1 MRYYNQPRYSG
12 YGNQFF
18 RPRLFSGAVKNI
30 IIANIV
36 VFVLMFVLG
45 AERFFLFNFGLVP
58 KFVWSRGFVW
68 QLFTYMFIHGG
79 FGHIFWNMFV
89 LWMFG
94 TEVETYLGRKEFYKF
109 YFLAGIGSGLI
120 TLLFSLNSTIPVVG
134 ASGAIYAVLVAFAL
148 LFPNR
153 EIYLYFFFPI
163 KAKYFVLIM
172 AVITFF
178 STFSA
183 GGSNISHLTHLGGLL
198 IGYLYLRRPRLLAQI
213 RFKLPKI
220 NLLNSIGNFLQRF
233 FKVRRVAK
241 KRPSQTPTRR
251 DYDTDITMHE
261 ELDRLLDKISKKG
274 YESLSSQEKQ
284 TLSLVSEY
292 FAKKNDSKN

>member
-1 MRYYNQPRYSG
+1 
-12 YGNQFF
+12 
-18 RPRLFSGAVKNI
+18 
-30 IIANIV
+30 
-36 VFVLMFVLG
+36 
-45 AERFFLFNFGLVP
+45 
-58 KFVWSRGFVW
+58 
-68 QLFTYMFIHGG
+68 MFIHGG

>member
-1 MRYYNQPRYSG
+1 MRNYNYQKHSG
-12 YGNQFF
+12 FGSHFI
-18 RPRLFSGAVKNI
+18 RPRLFSGAIKNI

-36 VFVLMFVLG
+36 VFIFMFLFQS
-45 AERFFLFNFGLVP
+45 ERFFLDYFGLVP

-79 FGHIFWNMFV
+79 FGHIFWNMFI

-94 TEVETYLGRKEFYKF
+94 TEIETYLGKKEFYKF
-109 YFLAGIGSGLI
+109 YFLAGAGSGLI

-153 EIYLYFFFPI
+153 KIYIYFLFPI

-172 AVITFF
+172 AIITFF

-198 IGYLYLRRPRLLAQI
+198 IGYLYLRRPRFSAWL
-213 RFKLPKI
+213 RYKLPKI
-220 NLLNSIGNFLQRF
+220 HFRNPLRHFIR
-233 FKVRRVAK
+233 KVEKVTK
-241 KRPSQTPTRR
+241 KRPSQAPTRR
-251 DYDTDITMHE
+251 NYDTDKTMQE
-261 ELDRLLDKISKKG
+261 EIDRLLDKINREG
-274 YESLSSQEKQ
+274 YKNLTEQEKQ
-284 TLSLVSEY
+284 TLILASEY
-292 FAKKNDSKN
+292 FAKKSGSKN

>member
-1 MRYYNQPRYSG
+1 MRYYNQTRYSG
-12 YGNQFF
+12 YGNQFI
-18 RPRLFSGAVKNI
+18 RPRLLSGAIKNI

-36 VFVLMFVLG
+36 VFVVMFVLG
-45 AERFFLFNFGLVP
+45 AEQFFLLNFGLVP

-94 TEVETYLGRKEFYKF
+94 TEIETYLGRKEFYKF
-109 YFLAGIGSGLI
+109 YFLAGAGSGLI

-148 LFPNR
+148 IFPNR
-153 EIYLYFFFPI
+153 EIYLYFLFPI

-172 AVITFF
+172 AIITFF

-198 IGYLYLRRPRLLAQI
+198 IGYLYLRPPRLFAQI
-213 RFKLPKI
+213 RYKLPKI
-220 NLLNSIGNFLQRF
+220 HLRNPLGNLLRRF

-241 KRPSQTPTRR
+241 KRPPQTPTRR
-251 DYDTDITMHE
+251 GYDTDDTMHE
-261 ELDRLLDKISKKG
+261 ELNRLLDKISKEG
-274 YESLSSQEKQ
+274 YESLSEQEKQ
-284 TLSLVSEY
+284 TLFLASEY
-292 FAKKNDSKN
+292 FAKKSGTKN